1 MSSDVLEK
9 RYRMLLRAYP
19 AGYRR
24 ERADELID
32 TLIGD
37 EPTTRRWP
45 SVRQSASLVRGAL
58 RVYGGSTATRPTA
71 VLLWQGVHLGAMAV
85 LALGVLIGL
94 DDLVEAFQFGGL
106 SDPLRVLRDQGVHE
120 VMVGAALVALVAG
133 RTRTAAV
140 LVVAAAVV
148 PTVVSPYLFLNGL
161 PQWWAPV
168 VAAPLILVSL
178 RRPADVPPAPRANA
192 VLVTAGVLALHL
204 ISAEGFRLADT
215 RSQVVA
221 AAMVV
226 AGVAAFLWVATAD
239 QRLLIAVVP
248 TLLLGT
254 LHQLGNTMSTGEL
267 LRRPDA
273 LPSLVVA
280 VLMAVGAVVSTRLR
294 QRTRA

>member
-19 AGYRR
+19 ADYRR

-45 SVRQSASLVRGAL
+45 SAREAASLVRGGL
-58 RVYGGSTATRPTA
+58 RVYGGGTAPRPTA
-71 VLLWQGVHLGAMAV
+71 VLFWQGIHLGAIAV

-94 DDLVEAFQFGGL
+94 DDIVEAFQFGGL
-106 SDPLRVLRDQGVHE
+106 SDPLTVLRNQGIHE
-120 VMVGAALVALVAG
+120 IVLIAALVALVAG
-133 RTRTAAV
+133 RARTAAV
-140 LVVAAAVV
+140 LAVTAAVV
-148 PTVVSPYLFLNGL
+148 PTVISQYLFLNGL

-168 VAAPLILVSL
+168 VAAPLIVLGL

-192 VLVTAGVLALHL
+192 VLVTAGILALHL
-204 ISAEGFRLADT
+204 IPAGGLRMADAGP
-215 RSQVVA
+215 RIVVA
-221 AAMVV
+221 VMVV
-226 AGVAAFLWVATAD
+226 AGIAAFLWVATAD

-254 LHQLGNTMSTGEL
+254 LHQLDNSGLTGEL

-280 VLMAVGAVVSTRLR
+280 VLMAVVAIVSTQLR

>member
-37 EPTTRRWP
+37 EPTNRRWP
-45 SVRQSASLVRGAL
+45 SLREAASLIRGAL
-58 RVYGGSTATRPTA
+58 RVHGGSTAPRPVA
-71 VLLWQGVHLGAMAV
+71 VLFWQGIHLGALAA

-94 DDLVEAFQFGGL
+94 DDIVEAFQYGGL
-106 SDPLRVLRDQGVHE
+106 SDPLTVLRDQGVHE
-120 VMVGAALVALVAG
+120 IVLSAALVALVAG

-140 LVVAAAVV
+140 LAVAAAVV
-148 PTVVSPYLFLNGL
+148 PTVISPYLFLNGL

-168 VAAPLILVSL
+168 VAAPLIVLGL

-192 VLVTAGVLALHL
+192 VLVTAGILALHL
-204 ISAEGFRLADT
+204 IPAGGLRMVDAVP
-215 RSQVVA
+215 RIVA
-221 AAMVV
+221 AVMVV

-254 LHQLGNTMSTGEL
+254 LHQLDNAGLTGEL

-273 LPSLVVA
+273 LPSLIVA
-280 VLMAVGAVVSTRLR
+280 VLMAVVAVVSTRLR